1 MPRPTN
7 ALGFSCPQCGRNYG
21 SIQFLGQKIR
31 KVINRKKS
39 GDDLDS
45 VHIPKRKKL
54 HPVEYSLR
62 NKIIADM
69 EEKLLERGIND
80 LDSIRLSG
88 RCLLPVLR
96 AKKQMLEENVAILE
110 RRVNARQQQRST
122 NEVSDPKWDVLESS
136 LDIPPHIYELT
147 KTLGG
152 NYIVVKKMGNKNIV
166 KWNPIKLIKE
176 YRNSI
181 DPIRHLDFNSD
192 FYAIVLARYPSIKKK
207 FTEMKD
213 TMNKAFEVIDTYR
226 KQFSDR
232 NYQYTYIEWFWI
244 VRYAQVT
251 SARRAIKMLMALDGE
266 EEKLSTKH
274 VKDKM
279 NSVLKFWEK
288 FIQYSPHFFNFLTEM
303 HHLIE
308 KDPELKNEYSKIK
321 QHNDDIDRRY
331 VLRMLDEHFQGLP
344 LNLTDSND
352 TNDYFKGLKEDSF
365 KASKLTGPR
374 VRIYH
379 SNSNYKKEMQDYNK
393 KLIKKRPKKKISC
406 TFNPSKLPI
415 DVRVRLHKEGKVP
428 IIELKTSLV

>member
-1 MPRPTN
+1 MNTTPTIYPNMTAFALYLYTSFRRNSNDFEYPATHSKFYYISANSNSYKRKIMPRPTN

-62 NKIIADM
+62 NKIIADI

-96 AKKQMLEENVAILE
+96 AKKRVLEKNVAILE
-110 RRVNARQQQRST
+110 RRVNARQQQRSI
-122 NEVSDPKWDVLESS
+122 NEISNPKWDVLESS

-152 NYIVVKKMGNKNIV
+152 NYIVVKKIGNKNIV
-166 KWNPIKLIKE
+166 KWNPIKLIRE

-181 DPIRHLDFNSD
+181 DPISHLDLNSD

-207 FTEMKD
+207 FTDMKD

-251 SARRAIKMLMALDGE
+251 SARRAIKMLTALDGE

-279 NSVLKFWEK
+279 NSVLKFWEE
-288 FIQYSPHFFNFLTEM
+288 FIQYSPHFF
-303 HHLIE
+303 
-308 KDPELKNEYSKIK
+308 
-321 QHNDDIDRRY
+321 
-331 VLRMLDEHFQGLP
+331 
-344 LNLTDSND
+344 
-352 TNDYFKGLKEDSF
+352 
-365 KASKLTGPR
+365 
-374 VRIYH
+374 
-379 SNSNYKKEMQDYNK
+379 
-393 KLIKKRPKKKISC
+393 
-406 TFNPSKLPI
+406 
-415 DVRVRLHKEGKVP
+415 RLHPRYLCVCNEF
-428 IIELKTSLV
+428 SLF